1 MFCPSCRAEYQP
13 GITVCPDCEVELVE
27 EAPPPEPPSDVELVS
42 VFETA
47 DVALLPVIK
56 SVLQS
61 AEIPFITQGDE
72 ALGVLPVGRVG
83 AGGISAG
90 GHGLVATILV
100 TRKRRDE
107 ARDLLNQFVDA
118 PIELPD
124 EEAREED

>member
-13 GITVCPDCEVELVE
+13 EITVCPDCEVELVE
-27 EAPPPEPPSDVELVS
+27 EAPPPEPPSDTALVR

-100 TRKRRDE
+100 ARERRDE
-107 ARDLLNQFVDA
+107 ARNLLDQFVDA
-118 PIELPD
+118 PSELPD
-124 EEAREED
+124 EEVREED